1 MNFDNNN
8 FETYRS
14 QDRRWAIHHGDV
26 EQVLQTLPSC
36 TFDGAFCDPPYGIGF
51 MGHNWDGEVPPSRI
65 WQLLLRA
72 CKPGA
77 YLLAFGGTKTFHR
90 LVCNIEDA
98 GWEIRDTL
106 CWLYGQGFPKSH
118 NISKAID
125 KKLGVERKVVSKK
138 RKPTRRTKASHKY
151 GFTEVLERTVPASEE
166 AQRWDG
172 YCTSLKPAWEPI
184 VLAMKPFKGNF
195 ANNALKRGCGGLNI
209 DACRIGNGGGTK
221 RSHQSKYPRLA
232 DGSEDR
238 SNWARS
244 GHDVEPIGAGRW
256 PANLLLDEAAAGL
269 LDQQSGHTRSGRS
282 RRRKAGSN
290 VGNGRTMNSFRAR
303 ADAVEGYEDEGGAS
317 RFFYVAKAGGKERD
331 GNDHPTVKPLSL
343 CQHLARLILQ
353 PPRKTP
359 RRLLVPFSGSGS
371 EMLGSLLAGWDHVT
385 GIELKK
391 KYVETAKR
399 RLSDSGAVS
408 DSA

>member
-1 MNFDNNN
+1 MNIDNKS

-26 EQVLQTLPSC
+26 EQVLQTLPLS
-36 TFDGAFCDPPYGIGF
+36 TYDGAFCDPPYGIGF

-118 NISKAID
+118 NVGKAI
-125 KKLGVERKVVSKK
+125 
-138 RKPTRRTKASHKY
+138 RRTGAD
-151 GFTEVLERTVPASEE
+151 PAS
-166 AQRWDG
+166 WLG
-172 YCTSLKPAWEPI
+172 YGTCLKPAWEPI
-184 VLAMKPFKGNF
+184 VLAMKLFKGNF
-195 ANNALKRGCGGLNI
+195 VKNALQRGCGGLNI
-209 DACRIGNGGGTK
+209 DGCRIGGEGGTK
-221 RSHQSKYPRLA
+221 RSHQAEYPRLA

-244 GHDVEPIGAGRW
+244 GHDVEPIETGRW
-256 PANLLLDEAAAGL
+256 PANLLLDEAAAEL

-282 RRRKAGSN
+282 RRRKAGTN
-290 VGNGRTMNSFRAR
+290 VGNGRTMNAFRTR
-303 ADAVEGYEDEGGAS
+303 TDAVEGYDDEGGAS
-317 RFFYVAKAGGKERD
+317 RFFYVAKAGDKERD

-343 CQHLARLILQ
+343 CQYLARLILQ
-353 PPRKTP
+353 PPRTTS

-371 EMLGSLLAGWDHVT
+371 EMLGSLLVSWDHVT
-385 GIELKK
+385 GIELMKE
-391 KYVETAKR
+391 YVEIAKR
-399 RLSDSGAVS
+399 RLSDSDALS